1 MPLRTFQLN
10 DPEFHK
16 LMVELREREE
26 GTTGE
31 LPRDPKT
38 WERRVIVEPNVRLPL
53 PYAGEGRGEGP
64 RR

>member
-16 LMVELREREE
+16 LMVELRERDE

-38 WERRVIVEPNVRLPL
+38 WEGRVIVEPR
-53 PYAGEGRGEGP
+53 EGKG
-64 RR
+64 